1 MAVIGKELTN
11 DTRSDYSEH
20 TMSPLGADNVQSFV
34 EAWGAMGSLWGINR
48 SVARVHALLM
58 ANEEPLSL
66 DDIADQLQISKGNAS
81 MSLRELRTF
90 GVVRQVEVPGDRRDF
105 YVTEPDVWTMFFRIL
120 RERKRREFDPALEA
134 IHRLVEA
141 PGASGEVRGRLE
153 QMADLLTTM
162 DGVANRFLKDPE
174 SSRSALAFVA
184 GLPLGNGKK
193 RRS

>member
-1 MAVIGKELTN
+1 
-11 DTRSDYSEH
+11 
-20 TMSPLGADNVQSFV
+20 MSAMDPESLQRFV

-58 ANEEPLSL
+58 ASEAPLSL
-66 DDIADQLQISKGNAS
+66 EEIADRLRISKGNAS

-90 GVVRQVEVPGDRRDF
+90 GVVRAVEVPGDRRDF

-134 IHRLVEA
+134 IHGLVEA
-141 PGASGEVRGRLE
+141 PGAGGAVRDRLE
-153 QMADLLTTM
+153 QMADLLRTM
-162 DGVANRFLKDPE
+162 DGVASRFLKDPD

-184 GLPLGNGKK
+184 GMPFGGAKK
-193 RRS
+193 RKR

>member
-1 MAVIGKELTN
+1 MAAET
-11 DTRSDYSEH
+11 
-20 TMSPLGADNVQSFV
+20 VQRFI

-58 ANEEPLSL
+58 ASEEPVSL
-66 DDIADQLQISKGNAS
+66 DEIAERLQISKGNAS

-90 GVVRQVEVPGDRRDF
+90 GVVRQVEAPGDRRDF

-134 IHRLVEA
+134 VHRLVEE
-141 PGASGEVRGRLE
+141 PGASGAVRGRLE

-162 DGVANRFLKDPE
+162 DGVANRFLKDPD

-184 GLPLGNGKK
+184 GLPIGNARKG
-193 RRS
+193 RS

>member
-1 MAVIGKELTN
+1 MAAESL
-11 DTRSDYSEH
+11 R
-20 TMSPLGADNVQSFV
+20 SFV

-66 DDIADQLQISKGNAS
+66 DDIADQLKMSKGNAS

-105 YVTEPDVWTMFFRIL
+105 YATEPDVWTMFFRIL
-120 RERKRREFDPALEA
+120 RERKRREFDPALDA
-134 IHRLVEA
+134 IQRLIDTPV
-141 PGASGEVRGRLE
+141 ASGAVRGRLE

-184 GLPLGNGKK
+184 GLPPKANKK
-193 RRS
+193 GR

>member
-1 MAVIGKELTN
+1 MA
-11 DTRSDYSEH
+11 H
-20 TMSPLGADNVQSFV
+20 
-34 EAWGAMGSLWGINR
+34 
-48 SVARVHALLM
+48 
-58 ANEEPLSL
+58 EEPLSL
-66 DDIADQLQISKGNAS
+66 EEIADRLQISKGNAS

-90 GVVRQVEVPGDRRDF
+90 GVVRQVEVPADRRDF

-141 PGASGEVRGRLE
+141 PGATGEVRGRLE

-162 DGVANRFLKDPE
+162 DGVASRFLKDPE

-184 GLPLGNGKK
+184 GLPLRNTKKK
-193 RRS
+193 RS

>member
-1 MAVIGKELTN
+1 
-11 DTRSDYSEH
+11 
-20 TMSPLGADNVQSFV
+20 MSPMPATTVQEFV

-58 ANEEPLSL
+58 ASDEPVSL
-66 DDIADQLQISKGNAS
+66 DELAERLRISKGNAS

-120 RERKRREFDPALEA
+120 RERKRREFDPAVEA
-134 IHRLVEA
+134 IHRLVGA
-141 PGASGEVRGRLE
+141 PGSSGAVRGRLE
-153 QMADLLTTM
+153 QMAELLATM
-162 DGVANRFLKDPE
+162 DGVARRFLDSPE

-184 GLPLGNGKK
+184 GLPLGGRKK
-193 RRS
+193 RKP

>member
-1 MAVIGKELTN
+1 
-11 DTRSDYSEH
+11 
-20 TMSPLGADNVQSFV
+20 MSPMTAETVQRFV

-58 ANEEPLSL
+58 ASESPLSL
-66 DDIADQLQISKGNAS
+66 DELADQLQISKGNAS

-120 RERKRREFDPALEA
+120 RERKRREFDPALDA
-134 IHRLVEA
+134 IHGLVEA
-141 PGASGEVRGRLE
+141 PGASGAVRGRLE
-153 QMADLLTTM
+153 QMAELLTTM
-162 DGVANRFLKDPE
+162 DGVASKFLQDPE

-184 GLPLGNGKK
+184 GVPFGNGKK
-193 RRS
+193 RRK

>member
-1 MAVIGKELTN
+1 MKPDL
-11 DTRSDYSEH
+11 
-20 TMSPLGADNVQSFV
+20 LQSFV

-58 ANEEPLSL
+58 ASDEPRSL
-66 DDIADQLQISKGNAS
+66 DEIAERLQISKGNAS

-134 IHRLVEA
+134 IHHLVGA
-141 PGASGEVRGRLE
+141 PGASGAVRGRLE
-153 QMADLLTTM
+153 QMAELLTTM
-162 DGVANRFLKDPE
+162 DGVASRFLKDPD

-184 GLPLGNGKK
+184 GLPLGNTKK
-193 RRS
+193 GRT

>member
-1 MAVIGKELTN
+1 
-11 DTRSDYSEH
+11 
-20 TMSPLGADNVQSFV
+20 MSPMAANTVQRFV

-58 ANEEPLSL
+58 ANEDPVSL
-66 DDIADQLQISKGNAS
+66 DEIAEQLQISKGNAS

-134 IHRLVEA
+134 IHQLVA
-141 PGASGEVRGRLE
+141 TPGATGAVRDRLE
-153 QMADLLTTM
+153 QMAELLATM
-162 DGVANRFLKDPE
+162 DGVASRFLKDPE

-184 GLPLGNGKK
+184 GVPFGNGKK
-193 RRS
+193 RRK

>member
-1 MAVIGKELTN
+1 
-11 DTRSDYSEH
+11 
-20 TMSPLGADNVQSFV
+20 MSPMPAETVHRFI

-58 ANEEPLSL
+58 ASEEPISL
-66 DDIADQLQISKGNAS
+66 DEIAERLQISKGNAS

-90 GVVRQVEVPGDRRDF
+90 GVVRQVEAPGDRRDF

-134 IHRLVEA
+134 IHRLVDA
-141 PGASGEVRGRLE
+141 PGASGAVRGRLE

-162 DGVANRFLKDPE
+162 DGVASRFLKDPE

-184 GLPLGNGKK
+184 GLPLGKSRKG
-193 RRS
+193 RT

>member
-1 MAVIGKELTN
+1 MAG
-11 DTRSDYSEH
+11 DT
-20 TMSPLGADNVQSFV
+20 VQRFV

-58 ANEEPLSL
+58 ASEEPVSL
-66 DDIADQLQISKGNAS
+66 DEISERLRISKGNAS

-120 RERKRREFDPALEA
+120 RERKRREFDPAVEA
-134 IHRLVEA
+134 IRGLVEA
-141 PGASGEVRGRLE
+141 PGATGAVRGRLE
-153 QMADLLTTM
+153 QMADLLGTM
-162 DGVANRFLKDPE
+162 DGVATRFLEDPA

-184 GLPLGNGKK
+184 RAPFGK
-193 RRS
+193 RRKGSR

>member
-1 MAVIGKELTN
+1 
-11 DTRSDYSEH
+11 
-20 TMSPLGADNVQSFV
+20 MSPMAAETVRRFV
-34 EAWGAMGSLWGINR
+34 EAWGAMGSLWGVNR

-66 DDIADQLQISKGNAS
+66 DDIANQLQISKGNAS
-81 MSLRELRTF
+81 MSLRDLRTF
-90 GVVRQVEVPGDRRDF
+90 GVVRQVEAPGDRRDF
-105 YVTEPDVWTMFFRIL
+105 YVTEPDVWIMFFRIL

-162 DGVANRFLKDPE
+162 DGVASRFLKDPQ

-184 GLPLGNGKK
+184 GLPLANAKK
-193 RRS
+193 GRS

>member
-1 MAVIGKELTN
+1 
-11 DTRSDYSEH
+11 
-20 TMSPLGADNVQSFV
+20 MSPMPASTVQRFV

-66 DDIADQLQISKGNAS
+66 EDIADQLQISKGNAS
-81 MSLRELRTF
+81 MSLRELRNF

-134 IHRLVEA
+134 VHRLVDD
-141 PGASGEVRGRLE
+141 PGASGAVRGRLE
-153 QMADLLTTM
+153 QMADLLTTVE
-162 DGVANRFLKDPE
+162 GVVSRFLEDPE
-174 SSRSALAFVA
+174 SSRSALAFMA
-184 GLPLGNGKK
+184 GMPFGRKK
-193 RRS
+193 TRKG